1 MAYQLDSAAVTPLT
15 GKLFRSFSIK
25 ASSPRKFVPREAF
38 RGWLGGM
45 RSSSIVGNPHYGEN
59 QRGHWLFWY
68 LNGSLDDHNR
78 YPAWYYI
85 NLPAGA
91 VVGVLL
97 SRSRIPEPESKKPAR
112 EVLGTAVKSIDRPG
126 FALISPAVIMLLLG
140 LQFCGNEHPWNS
152 PGFLGLIIGAAAIF
166 VCSLFRE
173 RRQGDEAMV
182 PFTLLNNKVIWSAAG
197 DMAFVLTSVLVADF
211 YLAIYFQTVNNDS
224 PLMSGV
230 HLLPTCLGL
239 VLFTIISGAMKSARE
254 TSEAGRVTEDAI
266 KSAEPV
272 LKQCEQVSSELRDI
286 FRTACPKDGDDRG
299 KRIWKGA
306 KAVFFGRDSQ
316 LLKLLGTIQ
325 DDFKLLEQKEMYVIG
340 DKLDALLQ
348 HTRALAQD
356 DGGK

>member
-1 MAYQLDSAAVTPLT
+1 MLSSLLTPDEQRLT
-15 GKLFRSFSIK
+15 LCR
-25 ASSPRKFVPREAF
+25 
-38 RGWLGGM
+38 
-45 RSSSIVGNPHYGEN
+45 
-59 QRGHWLFWY
+59 
-68 LNGSLDDHNR
+68 
-78 YPAWYYI
+78 YYI

-140 LQFCGNEHPWNS
+140 LQFGGNEHPWNS
-152 PGFLGLIIGAAAIF
+152 PGFFGLIIGAAAIF

-239 VLFTIISGAMKSARE
+239 VLFTIISGAMS
-254 TSEAGRVTEDAI
+254 V
-266 KSAEPV
+266 
-272 LKQCEQVSSELRDI
+272 
-286 FRTACPKDGDDRG
+286 
-299 KRIWKGA
+299 
-306 KAVFFGRDSQ
+306 
-316 LLKLLGTIQ
+316 
-325 DDFKLLEQKEMYVIG
+325 
-340 DKLDALLQ
+340 
-348 HTRALAQD
+348 
-356 DGGK
+356 

>member
-1 MAYQLDSAAVTPLT
+1 MV
-15 GKLFRSFSIK
+15 
-25 ASSPRKFVPREAF
+25 
-38 RGWLGGM
+38 
-45 RSSSIVGNPHYGEN
+45 
-59 QRGHWLFWY
+59 
-68 LNGSLDDHNR
+68 
-78 YPAWYYI
+78 YYI

-126 FALISPAVIMLLLG
+126 FALISPAVITLLLG
-140 LQFCGNEHPWNS
+140 LQFGGNEHPWNS
-152 PGFLGLIIGAAAIF
+152 PVFFGLIIGAAATF

-182 PFTLLNNKVIWSAAG
+182 PFTLLKNKVIWSAAG

-211 YLAIYFQTVNNDS
+211 YLAIYFQTVNIDS

-239 VLFTIISGAMKSARE
+239 VLFTIISGAMS
-254 TSEAGRVTEDAI
+254 
-266 KSAEPV
+266 
-272 LKQCEQVSSELRDI
+272 
-286 FRTACPKDGDDRG
+286 
-299 KRIWKGA
+299 
-306 KAVFFGRDSQ
+306 
-316 LLKLLGTIQ
+316 TIQ
-325 DDFKLLEQKEMYVIG
+325 DDLKLLKQKEMYVIG

-348 HTRALAQD
+348 HTGALAQD